1 MRYASIRQMDISNG
15 EGIGVALFVQGCHFH
30 CFNCFNPNTWDFN
43 GGKEFDLYEYDT
55 LIKAVKQ
62 PFIQRISFLGGEPL
76 CPENRAYVTNISNMI
91 TTLCPTK
98 TQWLYTG
105 YKWEEIKN
113 LPIMEYLDVVV
124 DGQYEDD
131 KRDITLKWRGSSNQ
145 RVIDVQKSLADNT
158 VRLYCE

>member
-1 MRYASIRQMDISNG
+1 MEKALGSLCLYKAVIFTVLIALILALGTLM
-15 EGIGVALFVQGCHFH
+15 VAKSL
-30 CFNCFNPNTWDFN
+30 
-43 GGKEFDLYEYDT
+43 T

-62 PFIQRISFLGGEPL
+62 PFIQRVSFLGGEPL

-91 TTLCPTK
+91 TALCPTK

-105 YKWEEIKN
+105 YKWEEIKD
-113 LPIMEYLDVVV
+113 LPIMKYLDVVI

-145 RVIDVQKSLADNT
+145 RVIDVQESLKQNKVVLWCD
-158 VRLYCE
+158 